1 MLKQVFI
8 IDKDLKMGKGKIAAQ
23 VAHGEVFYIESI
35 PPKSAPCNDNCN
47 ICEIGDCSRGKYL
60 AWRYDHDECMKKI
73 VLKATSDEIDTIVKI
88 LCGKDIRVWGVID
101 AGFTQIDV
109 GSRTVV
115 VVEPLGEELC
125 DELFGHLKLL

>member
-35 PPKSAPCNDNCN
+35 PPRSAPCNDNCN
-47 ICEIGDCSRGKYL
+47 ICEIGDCNRGKYL
-60 AWRYDHDECMKKI
+60 AWRYDHDECMKKN
-73 VLKATSDEIDTIVKI
+73 VLKATSDE
-88 LCGKDIRVWGVID
+88 
-101 AGFTQIDV
+101 IDV